1 MSARAA
7 AVRSKTH
14 RPRRRLAV
22 FSLAA
27 LAVTGF
33 AVWLAPAVAVLTN
46 LRDRPLIAAFEG
58 IDGTVASGSAKWNWL
73 HGIEYRD
80 VVINDHNGKTIAH
93 LPLVQLDRGLLHLS
107 FDLTSLGTVR
117 LFSPQIFIEVRSG
130 STTLEDL
137 LAPWLARS
145 SSNASI
151 RATIEVS
158 DGRLELVDSVRQ
170 DTWQLDGLMASASIR
185 PELRSGGWTVS
196 GRLEHLIQN
205 GAAMASLAS
214 TVKPAPSVIEG
225 NPATTRSVAVA
236 ATTAAF
242 AGRRLV
248 RIGSREHR
256 RLSHYHQSSSTRIFT
271 GCRHAFF
278 LAAGR
283 RRICR
288 RATRYRSGIHIV
300 GNSRTAAHRGI
311 SQRQSHRYF

>member
-117 LFSPQIFIEVRSG
+117 LFLHRFLSRFAPVLRLLKICLPRGWPDHQA
-130 STTLEDL
+130 TLPSEQ
-137 LAPWLARS
+137 
-145 SSNASI
+145 
-151 RATIEVS
+151 
-158 DGRLELVDSVRQ
+158 RLKSAMVDSNSWIPYAK
-170 DTWQLDGLMASASIR
+170 T
-185 PELRSGGWTVS
+185 
-196 GRLEHLIQN
+196 H
-205 GAAMASLAS
+205 
-214 TVKPAPSVIEG
+214 
-225 NPATTRSVAVA
+225 
-236 ATTAAF
+236 
-242 AGRRLV
+242 
-248 RIGSREHR
+248 
-256 RLSHYHQSSSTRIFT
+256 
-271 GCRHAFF
+271 
-278 LAAGR
+278 
-283 RRICR
+283 
-288 RATRYRSGIHIV
+288 
-300 GNSRTAAHRGI
+300 GNSMVLWQVPASDRNYAPVGGRFREDSNTSFKTVLQWHR
-311 SQRQSHRYF
+311 SLQPSSLHLQ